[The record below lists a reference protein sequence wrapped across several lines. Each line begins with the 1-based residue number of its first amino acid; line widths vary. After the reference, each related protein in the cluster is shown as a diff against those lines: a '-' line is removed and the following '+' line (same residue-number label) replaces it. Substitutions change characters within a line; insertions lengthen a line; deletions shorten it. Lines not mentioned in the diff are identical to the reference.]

1 MPANPWDLARSP
13 GGSSA
18 GTGNG
23 LAAGLF
29 LAGIGTD
36 TGGSIRIPA
45 AWNGTTGLMPT
56 FGRVPTSG
64 CIPVGYTLDRI
75 GPLARSARDCAAMLA
90 VMAGHHPSDGSCAD
104 RPVDDYLGALTGD
117 LEGLRI
123 GVERANHFPPTAD
136 PALADCF
143 DAALAALVD
152 LGAELVEVT
161 LPWYDEVA
169 TALWVTMW
177 AEALAYHR
185 PDLASRW
192 DDYYPL
198 TRVNL
203 ARGALASA
211 ADYVQAA
218 RVRRVAQAA
227 VATLFE
233 G

>member
-1 MPANPWDLARSP
+1 GLCQGIPIAVKDIVAVAEGPTTGNSVVHDRSWGAGRDAPVVRRLKAAGAVITGKTTTFEFAIGSPDPTKPFPMPANPWDLARSP

-104 RPVDDYLGALTGD
+104 RPVDDYLGALTG
-117 LEGLRI
+117 
-123 GVERANHFPPTAD
+123 
-136 PALADCF
+136 
-143 DAALAALVD
+143 
-152 LGAELVEVT
+152 
-161 LPWYDEVA
+161 
-169 TALWVTMW
+169 
-177 AEALAYHR
+177 
-185 PDLASRW
+185 
-192 DDYYPL
+192 
-198 TRVNL
+198 
-203 ARGALASA
+203 
-211 ADYVQAA
+211 
-218 RVRRVAQAA
+218 
-227 VATLFE
+227 
-233 G
+233 